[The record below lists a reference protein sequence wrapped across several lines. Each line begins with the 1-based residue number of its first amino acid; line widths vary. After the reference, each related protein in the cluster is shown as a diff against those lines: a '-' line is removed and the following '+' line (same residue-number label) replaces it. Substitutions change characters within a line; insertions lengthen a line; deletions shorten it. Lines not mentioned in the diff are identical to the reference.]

1 MTRAER
7 LQRLQALEAAA
18 QARILVLDGAW
29 GSLIQGYRLGEPD
42 FRGERF
48 RDWPTDLRGN
58 NDLLNLT
65 RPDIVREI
73 HDRYIEAG
81 ADITSTNTF
90 SSTRSAQA
98 DYRLEEH
105 ATELNREGAR
115 IGREACDAATARDG
129 RPRWVAGSIGPTN
142 RTASMSPDVNDPGA
156 RNITFDELRAAYREA
171 VTGLLD
177 GGADILLIETIT
189 DTLNAKAAIYAADE
203 VLEQRG
209 EVVPLIVSGTIV
221 DRSGRT
227 LSGQTLDAFWVSV
240 RHARPFAVGLN
251 CSLGPEAMREYV
263 ADLARVADTA
273 VSVYPNAGLPNEFG
287 GYDETPEE
295 MADTIG
301 AWAHEGLVNIVGSC
315 CGSTPE
321 HTRAIAEAVRGLPPR
336 SIPAHRSVLTL
347 AGLEPIEIGR

>member
-1 MTRAER
+1 MTRSER
-7 LQRLQALEAAA
+7 QQALEAAA
-18 QARILVLDGAW
+18 GERILVLDGAW
-29 GSLIQGYRLGEPD
+29 GSLIQGYRLTEAD
-42 FRGERF
+42 FRGEHF
-48 RDWPTDLRGN
+48 RDWPVDLRGN

-65 RPDIVREI
+65 RPDIVRDI
-73 HDRYIEAG
+73 HDRYLAAG

-90 SSTRSAQA
+90 SSTRIAQG

-105 ATELNREGAR
+105 AEELNREGAR
-115 IGREACDAATARDG
+115 IGREACDAATALDG

-171 VTGLLD
+171 VTGLID

-189 DTLNAKAAIYAADE
+189 DTLNAKAAIFAADE
-203 VLEQRG
+203 VMEQRG
-209 EVVPLIVSGTIV
+209 ETIPLIISGTIV

-240 RHARPFAVGLN
+240 RHARPLAIGLN

-263 ADLARVADTA
+263 ADLSRAADAAVA
-273 VSVYPNAGLPNEFG
+273 VYPNAGLPNEFG

-295 MADTIG
+295 MAGTIG
-301 AWAHEGLVNIVGSC
+301 TWAREGLVNIVGSS

-321 HTRAIAEAVRGLPPR
+321 HTRAIAEAVRGLSPR
-336 SIPAHRSVLTL
+336 TLPAHRAVLTL
-347 AGLEPIEIGR
+347 AGLEPVEIGG